1 METGMKHLHHFLPF
15 VFFIVL
21 IVAIIKAYMGKIAN
35 PKKDGLLTVTLIL
48 AHTQLLLGLYLLMNF
63 IFIAGIHMGNATN
76 RFITVEHP
84 ITMLIGVILITVGK
98 VKAKKIEDVAKANKT
113 IFSYFIVA
121 LVLIAL
127 RTPWDKLF

>member
-1 METGMKHLHHFLPF
+1 MLHHIHYLLPF

-21 IVAIIKAYMGKIAN
+21 IVVIIKAFMGKIYN
-35 PKKDGLLTVTLIL
+35 HKKNILLTATLVLAHLQLLVGLL
-48 AHTQLLLGLYLLMNF
+48 LLVNF
-63 IFIAGIHMGNATN
+63 ISIAGIHMDDSAN
-76 RFITVEHP
+76 RFVTVEHP
-84 ITMLIGVILITVGK
+84 LMMIIGVILITVGK

-113 IFSYFIVA
+113 IFSYFIIA

>member
-21 IVAIIKAYMGKIAN
+21 IVAIIKAYMGKITN

-48 AHTQLLLGLYLLMNF
+48 AHTQLLLGLYLLINF
-63 IFIAGIHMGNATN
+63 ISVAGIHMGEAAN

-84 ITMLIGVILITVGK
+84 ITMLIGVIFITVGK

-121 LVLIAL
+121 LVLIAF
-127 RTPWDKLF
+127 RTPWDNLF

>member
-63 IFIAGIHMGNATN
+63 ISVAGIHMGEAAN

-98 VKAKKIEDVAKANKT
+98 VKAKKIEDVAIANKT

>member
-48 AHTQLLLGLYLLMNF
+48 AHTQLLLGLYLLINF
-63 IFIAGIHMGNATN
+63 ISVAGIHMGEAAN

-113 IFSYFIVA
+113 ILSYFIVA

-127 RTPWDKLF
+127 RTPWDKLV

>member
-1 METGMKHLHHFLPF
+1 MKHLHHFLPF

-63 IFIAGIHMGNATN
+63 ISVAGIHMGEAAN

-98 VKAKKIEDVAKANKT
+98 VKAKKIEDVAIANKT

>member
-48 AHTQLLLGLYLLMNF
+48 AHTQLLLGLYLLINF
-63 IFIAGIHMGNATN
+63 ISVAGIHMGEAAN

>member
-48 AHTQLLLGLYLLMNF
+48 AHTQLLLGLYLLINF
-63 IFIAGIHMGNATN
+63 ISVAGIHMGEAAN

-98 VKAKKIEDVAKANKT
+98 VKAKKIEDVAIANKT